1 MGLIAS
7 IETVVSVL
15 TEIQTLVNEWPIIA
29 GSEADKVITPLK
41 TKLDELW
48 VVFMND
54 TTEFWTVSNK
64 EIRAQF
70 NQSLG
75 RRQTEIKVSN
85 Y

>member
-1 MGLIAS
+1 MIKQLNPPIPVHVLNRGNGIAHA
-7 IETVVSVL
+7 
-15 TEIQTLVNEWPIIA
+15 IIDYGA
-29 GSEADKVITPLK
+29 EFDL
-41 TKLDELW
+41 LW

-54 TTEFWTVSNK
+54 TTECWTVSNK